1 MERSLKIMLSMLLI
15 GLFLVPTV
23 SALTISP
30 DHFDI
35 TVEKG
40 KEVERSEYIQI
51 SNSATDPIHVYAT
64 VSGPISEFI
73 SLEKNEFDLPAGPGS
88 HSGLPRKSEFVKLII
103 SVPREVPESKY
114 SGEIIFTEQPTTGGV
129 LGTAVQLSVRANL
142 NIGTMAKVEFPIYI
156 IAMIVVLIIVI
167 ILSIV
172 KERMRRYHE

>member
-1 MERSLKIMLSMLLI
+1 MKFKILI
-15 GLFLVPTV
+15 YLFLLCFFILPTV
-23 SALTISP
+23 RALTVSP

-40 KEVERSEYIQI
+40 KEIVKTEYIQI
-51 SNSATDPIHVYAT
+51 LNSATDPIHVYAS
-64 VSGPISEFI
+64 VSGPISEYI

-88 HSGLPRKSEFVKLII
+88 HSDLPRKSEFVKLIFNI
-103 SVPREVPESKY
+103 PREVPESKY

-129 LGTAVQLSVRANL
+129 LGTAVQLGVRVNL

-156 IAMIVVLIIVI
+156 TAMIIVLIVVI

-172 KERMRRYHE
+172 KERMRRFNE